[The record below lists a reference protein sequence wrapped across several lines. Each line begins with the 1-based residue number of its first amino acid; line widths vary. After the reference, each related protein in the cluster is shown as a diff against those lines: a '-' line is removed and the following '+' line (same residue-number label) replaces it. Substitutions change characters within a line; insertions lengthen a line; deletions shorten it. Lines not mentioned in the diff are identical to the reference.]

1 MLSLSPTARFVTL
14 CTREPAAL
22 QPGELRAAAA
32 AVQDWD
38 VLATTGADHGVTGFV
53 RQAVAREGIAL
64 PPRTER
70 TLHATAL
77 VELANVLRLNLEL
90 ERGVEALVSTGLPV
104 IVLKGPA
111 LARTIYPVATLRP
124 YTDIDLTVQERHEAA
139 AATLLASR
147 YTEVPNGAEEA
158 RRARASHL
166 RDGAAFHRVFVT
178 SDEGAAIELH
188 TDPLQLG
195 LRPTCEAGRW
205 ERAVPV
211 PGLPGALMLG
221 PEDQLVHLCVHA
233 HKHGFSRLIWLKDID
248 LLLRT
253 GGSGFDW
260 DLAVDTARR
269 EGVQSSV
276 WYGLRLVRALLRTPA
291 PRAQL
296 ERLHPG
302 PLVRALYHLIWP
314 VARIADLDGYMRR
327 RGVQF
332 HAAESWRG
340 TLPSLVLMG
349 RRRTR
354 ARAMIQYLLRA

>member
-1 MLSLSPTARFVTL
+1 
-14 CTREPAAL
+14 
-22 QPGELRAAAA
+22 
-32 AVQDWD
+32 
-38 VLATTGADHGVTGFV
+38 
-53 RQAVAREGIAL
+53 
-64 PPRTER
+64 
-70 TLHATAL
+70 
-77 VELANVLRLNLEL
+77 
-90 ERGVEALVSTGLPV
+90 
-104 IVLKGPA
+104 
-111 LARTIYPVATLRP
+111 
-124 YTDIDLTVQERHEAA
+124 
-139 AATLLASR
+139 
-147 YTEVPNGAEEA
+147 
-158 RRARASHL
+158 
-166 RDGAAFHRVFVT
+166 
-178 SDEGAAIELH
+178 
-188 TDPLQLG
+188 
-195 LRPTCEAGRW
+195 
-205 ERAVPV
+205 
-211 PGLPGALMLG
+211 MLG

-276 WYGLRLVRALLRTPA
+276 WYGLRLASALLRTPA